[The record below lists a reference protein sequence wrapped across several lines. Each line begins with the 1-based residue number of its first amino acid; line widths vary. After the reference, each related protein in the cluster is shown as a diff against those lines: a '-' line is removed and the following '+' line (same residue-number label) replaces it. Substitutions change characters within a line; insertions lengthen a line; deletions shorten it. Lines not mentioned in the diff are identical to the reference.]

1 MRKEWSDVTAKWE
14 FVLCDALA
22 KVHPVRD
29 PRPVPAE
36 TRFQAFLGEPA
47 SFQLA
52 YRPPLD
58 PAFRDASPLQV
69 RVEGTTADLVTV
81 SSVDLVPCT
90 FVALPGH
97 DDGYEWDEPGLYPD
111 VLRPVPNGEAPV
123 RFGSWGA
130 LWFDVTTTDPARSGV
145 HDLTIVMLSPDGS
158 ELHRVP
164 VTVELT
170 GIELP
175 PLDIVSSHWMHLDAL
190 ADHYGVEVFSE
201 EHWAIVERFMASAA
215 GMGAT
220 SLLAP
225 VWTPPLDTA
234 VGTYRRVVQL
244 LEITATDEGYRFGFD
259 RLRRWLELCRRT
271 GITGVEVAH
280 LFTQW
285 GAEATP
291 GIVVGGERA
300 FGWDVPATD
309 PRYRRLVEA
318 LLPALQA
325 VLDEEWDRDH
335 VVFHISD
342 EPSGEKGLASY
353 LAAKAVV
360 ADLLE
365 GWTVVD
371 ALSEHSF
378 YTSGA
383 VPLPVV
389 ATNHVEPFLAERP
402 ERLWVYYCVSQDRDV
417 ANRFIGMPS
426 ARNRAIGHQLFAAG
440 VDGFLHWG
448 FNFWYTQ
455 YSVRRVDPFA
465 DTSAGGAFPS
475 GDPFAVYPGPDGTP
489 WPSIR
494 YRVFAQA
501 MWDHRALQAVR
512 TAYGEMAALD
522 IIDPARTLRFD
533 RPVLDPEHYYRSRQR
548 MAKALSRQSGGSTG

>member
-1 MRKEWSDVTAKWE
+1 MTAKWE
-14 FVLCDALA
+14 FVLCDALV

-29 PRPVPAE
+29 PRPVSAE

-52 YRPPLD
+52 YRPPLE
-58 PAFRDASPLQV
+58 PKFRDSRPLQV
-69 RVEGTTADLVTV
+69 RVEGAAADLVAV

-97 DDGYEWDEPGLYPD
+97 DDGYEFDEPGLYPD

-130 LWFDVTTTDPARSGV
+130 LWFDVTTTDPAHAGV
-145 HDLTIVMLSPDGS
+145 HELTIVLSAPDGS
-158 ELHRVP
+158 ELHRTP
-164 VTVELT
+164 VSVELT

-175 PLDIVSSHWMHLDAL
+175 PLDIVSSHWMHLDSL

-201 EHWAIVERFMASAA
+201 EHWTIVERFMASAA
-215 GMGAT
+215 EMGAT

-234 VGTYRRVVQL
+234 VGTYRTVVQL
-244 LEITATDEGYRFGFD
+244 IDITATEDGYAFGFD
-259 RLRRWLELCRRT
+259 RLRRWLDLCRRT
-271 GITGVEVAH
+271 GITGVEIAH

-285 GAEATP
+285 GANATP
-291 GIVVGGERA
+291 GIVVGEERV

-309 PRYRRLVEA
+309 VRYRELMEA
-318 LLPALQA
+318 LLPALQV

-342 EPSGEKGLASY
+342 EPSGEDGLASY

-360 ADLLE
+360 ADLLK

-383 VPLPVV
+383 VEVPVV
-389 ATNHVEPFLAERP
+389 ATDHVEPFLAERP
-402 ERLWVYYCVSQDRDV
+402 ERMWVYYCVSQDRDV

-455 YSVRRVDPFA
+455 YSIRRVDPFA

-489 WPSIR
+489 WPSLR
-494 YRVFAQA
+494 HRVFAQA

-512 TAYGEMAALD
+512 AAHGNAAALD
-522 IIDPARTLRFD
+522 LIDRDRTLRFN
-533 RPVLDPEHYYRSRQR
+533 RPVLDPNHYYKSRQR
-548 MAKALSRQSGGSTG
+548 IAEALTTPAG

>member
-1 MRKEWSDVTAKWE
+1 VAATWE

-29 PRPVPAE
+29 PRPAATG

-52 YRPPLD
+52 YRPPME
-58 PAFRDASPLQV
+58 PTFRSPSPLQV
-69 RVEGTTADLVTV
+69 RVEGAAADLVSV
-81 SSVDLVPCT
+81 SSVDLVPCS

-97 DDGYEWDEPGLYPD
+97 DDGYEFDEPGLYPD
-111 VLRPVPNGEAPV
+111 VLRPIPDGAVPV
-123 RFGSWGA
+123 RFGSWAA
-130 LWFDVTTTDPARSGV
+130 LWFDVRTTDPSRAGL
-145 HDLTIVMLSPDGS
+145 HELTVVVSAPDGA
-158 ELHRVP
+158 ELYRTP
-164 VTVELT
+164 VTVEIT

-190 ADHYGVEVFSE
+190 ADHYGLEVFSE
-201 EHWAIVERFMASAA
+201 EHWAVVERFMASAA
-215 GMGAT
+215 EMGAT

-234 VGTYRRVVQL
+234 VGTYRTVVQL
-244 LEITATDEGYRFGFD
+244 IDITTAEDGYRFGFD

-285 GAEATP
+285 GARATP
-291 GIVVGGERA
+291 AIVVDGKRA

-309 PRYRRLVEA
+309 PRYRSLMEA
-318 LLPALQA
+318 LLPALQS
-325 VLDEEWDRDH
+325 VLDEEWDRER

-342 EPSGEKGLASY
+342 EPSGQDGLASY

-360 ADLLE
+360 ADLLK

-383 VPLPVV
+383 VELPVV

-402 ERLWVYYCVSQDRDV
+402 DTLWVYYCVSQDRDV

-426 ARNRAIGHQLFAAG
+426 ARNRAIGHQLFAAD

-448 FNFWYTQ
+448 FNFYYTWHAL
-455 YSVRRVDPFA
+455 RRINPFE

-475 GDPFAVYPGPDGTP
+475 GDPFIVYPGPDRTP
-489 WPSIR
+489 WPSLR
-494 YRVFAQA
+494 HRVFAQA

-512 TAYGEMAALD
+512 DTHGEEAAHR
-522 IIDPARTLRFD
+522 IVDPDRTLRFSTPD
-533 RPVLDPEHYYRSRQR
+533 LDPSHYYRTRR
-548 MAKALSRQSGGSTG
+548 EMVAALTADGSA

>member
-1 MRKEWSDVTAKWE
+1 MTATWE
-14 FVLCDALA
+14 FVLCDALV

-29 PRPVPAE
+29 PRPAAE
-36 TRFQAFLGEPA
+36 AKFQAFLGEPA

-58 PAFRDASPLQV
+58 PGFRDPTPLNV
-69 RVEGTTADLVTV
+69 RVEGAAADLVAV
-81 SSVDLVPCT
+81 SAVDLVPCA

-97 DDGYEWDEPGLYPD
+97 DDGYEFDEPGLYPD
-111 VLRPVPNGEAPV
+111 VLRPVADGEAWV
-123 RFGSWGA
+123 RFGSWSA
-130 LWFDVTTTDPARSGV
+130 LWFDVTTTDPARAGV
-145 HDLTIVMLSPDGS
+145 HEVTVVIDAPDGS
-158 ELHRVP
+158 ELHRVS
-164 VTVELT
+164 VGVEIT

-190 ADHYGVEVFSE
+190 ADHYGVEVFGE
-201 EHWAIVERFMASAA
+201 EHWALVERFMASAVE
-215 GMGAT
+215 MGAT

-234 VGTYRRVVQL
+234 VGTYRTVVQL
-244 LEITATDEGYRFGFD
+244 VDITRTGGGYEFGFEK
-259 RLRRWLELCRRT
+259 LQRWLDVCRRT
-271 GITGVEVAH
+271 GIRGVEVAH

-285 GAEATP
+285 GARATP
-291 GIVVGGERA
+291 GIVVDGERA
-300 FGWDVPATD
+300 FGWDVAATD
-309 PRYRRLVEA
+309 PQYRALLEA

-325 VLDEEWDRDH
+325 VLDEEWDREY

-342 EPSGEKGLASY
+342 EPSGDEGLASY

-360 ADLLE
+360 ADLLK

-383 VPLPVV
+383 VPVPIV
-389 ATNHVEPFLAERP
+389 ATDHVEPFLAQRP
-402 ERLWVYYCVSQDRDV
+402 ERLFVYYCVSQDRDV
-417 ANRFIGMPS
+417 ANRFVGMPS
-426 ARNRAIGHQLFAAG
+426 ARNRAIGHQLFASG

-448 FNFWYTQ
+448 FNFWYTWHAL
-455 YSVRRVDPFA
+455 RRIDPFA

-475 GDPFAVYPGPDGTP
+475 GDAFAVYPGPDGTP

-494 YRVFAQA
+494 HRVFAQA

-512 TAYGEMAALD
+512 DAHGNDTALD
-522 IIDPARTLRFD
+522 LVDPDRSLRFD
-533 RPVLDPEHYYRSRQR
+533 RPVLDPAHYYATRRRMVDTLRSV
-548 MAKALSRQSGGSTG
+548 

>member
-1 MRKEWSDVTAKWE
+1 MTAKWE
-14 FVLCDALA
+14 FVLCDALV

-29 PRPVPAE
+29 PRPVSAE

-52 YRPPLD
+52 YRPPLE
-58 PAFRDASPLQV
+58 PKFRDSRPLRV
-69 RVEGTTADLVTV
+69 RVEGAAADLVAV

-97 DDGYEWDEPGLYPD
+97 DDGYEFDEPGLYPD

-123 RFGSWGA
+123 RFGSWSA
-130 LWFDVTTTDPARSGV
+130 LWFDVTTTDPARAGV
-145 HDLTIVMLSPDGS
+145 HELTIVLSAPDGS
-158 ELHRVP
+158 ELHRTAVS
-164 VTVELT
+164 VELT
-170 GIELP
+170 GVELP
-175 PLDIVSSHWMHLDAL
+175 PLDIVSSHWMHLDSL

-201 EHWAIVERFMASAA
+201 EHWTIVERFMASAA
-215 GMGAT
+215 EMGAT

-234 VGTYRRVVQL
+234 VGTYRTVVQL
-244 LEITATDEGYRFGFD
+244 IDITATEDGYAFGFD
-259 RLRRWLELCRRT
+259 RLRRWLDLCRRT

-285 GAEATP
+285 GANATP
-291 GIVVGGERA
+291 GVVVGEERV

-309 PRYRRLVEA
+309 GRYRELMEA
-318 LLPALQA
+318 LLPALQV

-342 EPSGEKGLASY
+342 EPSGEDGLASY

-360 ADLLE
+360 ADLLK

-383 VPLPVV
+383 VEVPVV
-389 ATNHVEPFLAERP
+389 ATDHVEPFLAERP
-402 ERLWVYYCVSQDRDV
+402 ERMWVYYCVSQDRDV

-455 YSVRRVDPFA
+455 YSIRRVDPFA

-475 GDPFAVYPGPDGTP
+475 GDPFAVYPGPDGRP
-489 WPSIR
+489 WPSLR
-494 YRVFAQA
+494 HRVFAQA

-512 TAYGEMAALD
+512 AAHGNAAALD
-522 IIDPARTLRFD
+522 LIDPDRTLRFN
-533 RPVLDPEHYYRSRQR
+533 RPVLDPNHYYRSRQR
-548 MAKALSRQSGGSTG
+548 IAEALTTPAG

>member
-1 MRKEWSDVTAKWE
+1 MTAKWE

-29 PRPVPAE
+29 PRPVSAE

-52 YRPPLD
+52 YRPPLE
-58 PAFRDASPLQV
+58 AKFRDARPLQV
-69 RVEGTTADLVTV
+69 RVEGPAADLVAV
-81 SSVDLVPCT
+81 ASVDLVPCT

-97 DDGYEWDEPGLYPD
+97 DDGYEFDEPGLYPD

-123 RFGSWGA
+123 RFGSWSA
-130 LWFDVTTTDPARSGV
+130 LWFDVTTADPARAGV
-145 HDLTIVMLSPDGS
+145 HELTIVVTAPDGS
-158 ELHRVP
+158 ELHRAA
-164 VTVELT
+164 VTVEIT

-175 PLDIVSSHWMHLDAL
+175 PLDIVSSHWMHLDSL

-201 EHWAIVERFMASAA
+201 EHWTIVERFMASAA
-215 GMGAT
+215 EMGAT

-234 VGTYRRVVQL
+234 VDTYRTVVQL
-244 LEITATDEGYRFGFD
+244 IDITRTDDGYAFGFD
-259 RLRRWLELCRRT
+259 RLRRWLDVCRRT

-285 GAEATP
+285 GAKATP
-291 GIVVGGERA
+291 GIVVDGERA

-309 PRYRRLVEA
+309 GRYRELLEA
-318 LLPALQA
+318 LLPSLQA

-342 EPSGEKGLASY
+342 EPSGEDGLATY

-360 ADLLE
+360 ADLLK

-383 VPLPVV
+383 VEVPVV
-389 ATNHVEPFLAERP
+389 ATDHVEPFLAERP

-455 YSVRRVDPFA
+455 YSIRWVNPFA

-475 GDPFAVYPGPDGTP
+475 GDPFIVYPGPDGTP
-489 WPSIR
+489 WPSLR
-494 YRVFAQA
+494 HRVFAQA

-512 TAYGEMAALD
+512 TTHGNTAALD
-522 IIDPARTLRFD
+522 LVDPDRTLHFN
-533 RPVLDPEHYYRSRQR
+533 RPVLDPTHYYTTRQHITT
-548 MAKALSRQSGGSTG
+548 ALTTPKQ

>member
-1 MRKEWSDVTAKWE
+1 MP
-14 FVLCDALA
+14 C
-22 KVHPVRD
+22 
-29 PRPVPAE
+29 
-36 TRFQAFLGEPA
+36 AFL
-47 SFQLA
+47 
-52 YRPPLD
+52 
-58 PAFRDASPLQV
+58 
-69 RVEGTTADLVTV
+69 
-81 SSVDLVPCT
+81 
-90 FVALPGH
+90 ALPGH

-130 LWFDVTTTDPARSGV
+130 VWFDLTTTDPVRAGV
-145 HDLTIVMLSPDGS
+145 HELAIVMVSPDGS
-158 ELHRVP
+158 ELHREP
-164 VTVELT
+164 VTVEIT

-201 EHWAIVERFMASAA
+201 EHWTLVERFIAA
-215 GMGAT
+215 AAEMGVT

-234 VGTYRRVVQL
+234 VGSYRTVVQL
-244 LEITATDEGYRFGFD
+244 IDITATTDGYRFGFD
-259 RLRRWLELCRRT
+259 RLRRWLDLCRRN

-291 GIVVGGERA
+291 GIVVNQERA

-309 PRYRRLVEA
+309 ARYRTLMEA

-325 VLDEEWDRDH
+325 VLDEEWDREH

-342 EPSGEKGLASY
+342 EPSGEGGLASY

-360 ADLLE
+360 ADLLK

-383 VPLPVV
+383 VPVPVV
-389 ATNHVEPFLAERP
+389 ATDHVEPFLAERP

-426 ARNRAIGHQLFAAG
+426 SRNRAIGHQLFSSG

-448 FNFWYTQ
+448 FNFWY
-455 YSVRRVDPFA
+455 SWHSIRRVDPFT

-475 GDPFAVYPGPDGTP
+475 GDPFAVYPGPGQNTLAVDPLPRLRAGNVGPPRTTSRTRGP
-489 WPSIR
+489 RNHRGPGPHRPRPHPPLQPPRPRPKPLLPSPPTHNRSTDQHGALATAGGRSDEAGIR
-494 YRVFAQA
+494 WSRGAA
-501 MWDHRALQAVR
+501 SSGHPRALLVR
-512 TAYGEMAALD
+512 KG
-522 IIDPARTLRFD
+522 ARLMGSPLRG
-533 RPVLDPEHYYRSRQR
+533 L
-548 MAKALSRQSGGSTG
+548 G

>member
-1 MRKEWSDVTAKWE
+1 MTANWE

-29 PRPVPAE
+29 PRPVSAE

-52 YRPPLD
+52 YRPPLE
-58 PAFRDASPLQV
+58 PKFRDPRPLQV
-69 RVEGTTADLVTV
+69 RVEGTAADLVAI

-97 DDGYEWDEPGLYPD
+97 DDGYEFDEPGLYPD

-123 RFGSWGA
+123 RFGSWSA
-130 LWFDVTTTDPARSGV
+130 LWFDVTTTDPARAGV
-145 HDLTIVMLSPDGS
+145 LDLTIVVSAPDGS
-158 ELHRVP
+158 ELHRTP
-164 VTVELT
+164 VSVELT

-175 PLDIVSSHWMHLDAL
+175 PLDIVSGHWMHLDSL
-190 ADHYGVEVFSE
+190 ADHYGIEVFSE
-201 EHWAIVERFMASAA
+201 EHWTIVERFMASAA
-215 GMGAT
+215 EMGAT

-234 VGTYRRVVQL
+234 VGTYRTVVQL
-244 LEITATDEGYRFGFD
+244 IDITSTADGYEFGFD
-259 RLRRWLELCRRT
+259 RLRRWLDLCRRT
-271 GITGVEVAH
+271 GITGIEVAH

-285 GAEATP
+285 GAKATP
-291 GIVVGGERA
+291 GIVVGEERV

-309 PRYRRLVEA
+309 VRYRELMEA
-318 LLPALQA
+318 LLPSLQA
-325 VLDEEWDRDH
+325 VLDEEWDREH

-342 EPSGEKGLASY
+342 EPSGEDGLASY

-360 ADLLE
+360 ADLLK

-383 VPLPVV
+383 VEVPVV
-389 ATNHVEPFLAERP
+389 ATDHVEPFLAERP
-402 ERLWVYYCVSQDRDV
+402 ERMWVYYCVSQDREV

-426 ARNRAIGHQLFAAG
+426 ARNRAIGHQLFASG

-448 FNFWYTQ
+448 FNFWYTWH
-455 YSVRRVDPFA
+455 STRRVDPFA

-475 GDPFAVYPGPDGTP
+475 GDPFVVYPGPDGTP
-489 WPSIR
+489 WPSLR
-494 YRVFAQA
+494 HRVFAQA

-512 TAYGEMAALD
+512 AAHGNAAALD
-522 IIDPARTLRFD
+522 LIDPDRTLRFN
-533 RPVLDPEHYYRSRQR
+533 RPVLDPNHYYESRR
-548 MAKALSRQSGGSTG
+548 RITAALS

>member
-1 MRKEWSDVTAKWE
+1 MTAKWT

-29 PRPVPAE
+29 PRPSAV

-58 PAFRDASPLQV
+58 PTFRNPSPLQV
-69 RVEGTTADLVTV
+69 RVEGAAADLVTV

-97 DDGYEWDEPGLYPD
+97 DDGYEYDEPGLYPD
-111 VLRPVPNGEAPV
+111 LLRPIPNGEVPV

-130 LWFDVTTTDPARSGV
+130 LWFDVTTSDPKQAGV
-145 HDLTIVMLSPDGS
+145 HELTIVITAPDGS
-158 ELHRVP
+158 ELHREP
-164 VTVELT
+164 VSVELT

-175 PLDIVSSHWMHLDAL
+175 PLDIVSGHWMHLDSL
-190 ADHYGVEVFSE
+190 ADHYRVEVFSE
-201 EHWAIVERFMASAA
+201 EHWALVDRFIAA
-215 GMGAT
+215 AAEMGAT

-234 VGTYRRVVQL
+234 VGSYRTVVQL
-244 LEITATDEGYRFGFD
+244 IEITATGDGYRFGFD
-259 RLRRWLELCRRT
+259 RLRRWLDLCRRN
-271 GITGVEVAH
+271 GITGIEVAH

-291 GIVVGGERA
+291 GIVVSEERA

-309 PRYRRLVEA
+309 ARYRTLMEA

-360 ADLLE
+360 ADLLK

-383 VPLPVV
+383 VAVPVV
-389 ATNHVEPFLAERP
+389 ATDHVEPFLAERP
-402 ERLWVYYCVSQDRDV
+402 ERMWVYYCVSQDRDV

-426 ARNRAIGHQLFAAG
+426 SRNRAIGHQLFASR

-448 FNFWYTQ
+448 FNFWYTWHSIRQ
-455 YSVRRVDPFA
+455 IDPFA

-475 GDPFAVYPGPDGTP
+475 GDPFIVYPGPDGTP
-489 WPSIR
+489 WLSIR

-501 MWDHRALQAVR
+501 MWDYRALQAVR
-512 TAYGEMAALD
+512 TAHGEAAALD
-522 IIDPARTLRFD
+522 IIDPDRTLRFN
-533 RPVLDPEHYYRSRQR
+533 RPVLEPEHYYQARRR
-548 MAKALSRQSGGSTG
+548 MTAALTTV

>member
-1 MRKEWSDVTAKWE
+1 MTAKWE

-29 PRPVPAE
+29 PRPVSTE

-52 YRPPLD
+52 YRPPLE
-58 PAFRDASPLQV
+58 PKFRDPRPLQV
-69 RVEGTTADLVTV
+69 RVEGTAADLVAV

-97 DDGYEWDEPGLYPD
+97 DDGYEFEEPGLYPD

-123 RFGSWGA
+123 RFGSWSA
-130 LWFDVTTTDPARSGV
+130 LWFDVTTTDPACAGV
-145 HDLTIVMLSPDGS
+145 HDLTIVMSAPDGS
-158 ELHRVP
+158 ELHRTSVS
-164 VTVELT
+164 VEIT

-175 PLDIVSSHWMHLDAL
+175 PLDIVSGHWMHLDSL
-190 ADHYGVEVFSE
+190 ADYYGVEVFSE
-201 EHWAIVERFMASAA
+201 EHWTIVERFMASAA
-215 GMGAT
+215 EMGAT

-234 VGTYRRVVQL
+234 VGTYRTVVQL
-244 LEITATDEGYRFGFD
+244 IDITATDDGYEFGFD
-259 RLRRWLELCRRT
+259 RLRRWLDLCRRT
-271 GITGVEVAH
+271 GITGIEVAH

-285 GAEATP
+285 GAKATP
-291 GIVVGGERA
+291 GIVVGEERV

-309 PRYRRLVEA
+309 VRYRGLMEA
-318 LLPALQA
+318 LLPSLQA

-342 EPSGEKGLASY
+342 EPSGEDGLASY

-360 ADLLE
+360 ADLLK

-383 VPLPVV
+383 VEVPVV
-389 ATNHVEPFLAERP
+389 ATDHVEPFLAERP
-402 ERLWVYYCVSQDRDV
+402 ERMWVYYCVSQDRDV

-426 ARNRAIGHQLFAAG
+426 ARNRAIGHQLFASG

-448 FNFWYTQ
+448 FNFWYTWH
-455 YSVRRVDPFA
+455 STRRVDPFA

-475 GDPFAVYPGPDGTP
+475 GDPFVVYPGPDGTP
-489 WPSIR
+489 WPSLR
-494 YRVFAQA
+494 HRVFAQA

-512 TAYGEMAALD
+512 AAHGNAAALD
-522 IIDPARTLRFD
+522 LIDPDRTLRFN
-533 RPVLDPEHYYRSRQR
+533 RPVLDPNHYYKARQR
-548 MAKALSRQSGGSTG
+548 ITEALS

>member
-1 MRKEWSDVTAKWE
+1 MTAKWE
-14 FVLCDALA
+14 FVLCDALV

-29 PRPVPAE
+29 PRPVSAE

-52 YRPPLD
+52 YRPPLE
-58 PAFRDASPLQV
+58 PKFRDSRPLQV
-69 RVEGTTADLVTV
+69 RVEGAAADLVAV

-97 DDGYEWDEPGLYPD
+97 DDGYEFDEPGLYPD

-130 LWFDVTTTDPARSGV
+130 LWFDVTTTDPAHAGV
-145 HDLTIVMLSPDGS
+145 HELTIVLSAPDGS
-158 ELHRVP
+158 ELHRTP
-164 VTVELT
+164 VSVELT

-175 PLDIVSSHWMHLDAL
+175 PLDIVSSHWMHLDSL

-201 EHWAIVERFMASAA
+201 EHWTIVERFMASAA
-215 GMGAT
+215 EMGAT

-234 VGTYRRVVQL
+234 VGTYRTVVQL
-244 LEITATDEGYRFGFD
+244 IDITATEDGYAFGFD
-259 RLRRWLELCRRT
+259 RLRRWLDLCRRT
-271 GITGVEVAH
+271 GITGVEIAH

-285 GAEATP
+285 GANATP
-291 GIVVGGERA
+291 GIVVGEERV

-309 PRYRRLVEA
+309 VRYRELMEA
-318 LLPALQA
+318 LLPALQV

-342 EPSGEKGLASY
+342 EPSGEDGLASY

-360 ADLLE
+360 ADLLK

-378 YTSGA
+378 YASGA
-383 VPLPVV
+383 VEVPVV
-389 ATNHVEPFLAERP
+389 ATDHVEPFLAERP
-402 ERLWVYYCVSQDRDV
+402 ERMWVYYCVSQDRDV

-455 YSVRRVDPFA
+455 YSIRRVDPFA

-489 WPSIR
+489 WPSLR
-494 YRVFAQA
+494 HRVFAQA

-512 TAYGEMAALD
+512 AAHGNAAALD
-522 IIDPARTLRFD
+522 LIDRDRTLRFN
-533 RPVLDPEHYYRSRQR
+533 RPVLDPNHYYKSRQR
-548 MAKALSRQSGGSTG
+548 IAEALTTPAG

>member
-1 MRKEWSDVTAKWE
+1 MTAKWE

-29 PRPVPAE
+29 PRPVSAE

-58 PAFRDASPLQV
+58 PKFRDPRPLQV
-69 RVEGTTADLVTV
+69 RVEGTAADLVAI

-97 DDGYEWDEPGLYPD
+97 DDGYEFDEPGLYPD

-123 RFGSWGA
+123 RFGSWSA
-130 LWFDVTTTDPARSGV
+130 LWFDITTTDPARAGV
-145 HDLTIVMLSPDGS
+145 HELTIVVSAPDGS
-158 ELHRVP
+158 EQHRTSVS
-164 VTVELT
+164 VEIT

-175 PLDIVSSHWMHLDAL
+175 PLDIVSGHWMHLDSL
-190 ADHYGVEVFSE
+190 ADYYGVEVFSE
-201 EHWAIVERFMASAA
+201 EHWTIVERFMASAA
-215 GMGAT
+215 EMGAT

-234 VGTYRRVVQL
+234 IGTYRTVVQL
-244 LEITATDEGYRFGFD
+244 IDIAATDDGYEFGFD
-259 RLRRWLELCRRT
+259 RLRRWLDLCRRT

-285 GAEATP
+285 GAKATP
-291 GIVVGGERA
+291 GIVVGEERV

-309 PRYRRLVEA
+309 VRYRELMEA
-318 LLPALQA
+318 LLPSLQA

-342 EPSGEKGLASY
+342 EPSGEDGLASY
-353 LAAKAVV
+353 LDAKAVV
-360 ADLLE
+360 ADLLK

-383 VPLPVV
+383 VEVPVV
-389 ATNHVEPFLAERP
+389 ATDHVEPFLAERP

-426 ARNRAIGHQLFAAG
+426 ARNRAIGHQLFASG

-448 FNFWYTQ
+448 FNFWYTWH
-455 YSVRRVDPFA
+455 STRRVDPFA

-489 WPSIR
+489 WPSLR
-494 YRVFAQA
+494 HRVFAQA

-512 TAYGEMAALD
+512 AVHGNAAALD
-522 IIDPARTLRFD
+522 LIDPDRTLRFN
-533 RPVLDPEHYYRSRQR
+533 RPVLDPNHYYKARQR
-548 MAKALSRQSGGSTG
+548 ITEALTTPAG

>member
-1 MRKEWSDVTAKWE
+1 MPFCRKEWSGVTAQWE

-29 PRPVPAE
+29 PRPVSAE
-36 TRFQAFLGEPA
+36 TRFQAFLGERA

-52 YRPPLD
+52 YRPPLE
-58 PAFRDASPLQV
+58 PTFRDPRPLQV
-69 RVEGTTADLVTV
+69 RVEGTAADLVAM
-81 SSVDLVPCT
+81 SSVDLVPCA

-97 DDGYEWDEPGLYPD
+97 DDGYEFDEPGLYPD

-123 RFGSWGA
+123 RFGSWSA
-130 LWFDVTTTDPARSGV
+130 VWFDVVTTDPARAGV
-145 HDLTIVMLSPDGS
+145 HQLTVVVSAPDGS
-158 ELHRVP
+158 ELHRAP
-164 VTVELT
+164 VAVEIT

-175 PLDIVSSHWMHLDAL
+175 PLDIVSGHWMHLDSL

-201 EHWAIVERFMASAA
+201 EHWAIVERFMASAVE
-215 GMGAT
+215 MGAT

-234 VGTYRRVVQL
+234 VGTYRTVVQL
-244 LEITATDEGYRFGFD
+244 IDITATSDGYEFGFD
-259 RLRRWLELCRRT
+259 RLRRWLDVCRRT

-285 GAEATP
+285 GAKTTP
-291 GIVVGGERA
+291 GIVVGEERV

-309 PRYRRLVEA
+309 VRYRELMEA

-325 VLDEEWDRDH
+325 VLDDEWDREY

-342 EPSGEKGLASY
+342 EPSGEDGLASY

-360 ADLLE
+360 ADLLK

-383 VPLPVV
+383 VEVPVV
-389 ATNHVEPFLAERP
+389 ATDHVEPFLAERP
-402 ERLWVYYCVSQDRDV
+402 ERMWVYYCVSQDRDV

-426 ARNRAIGHQLFAAG
+426 ARNRAIGHQLFASG

-448 FNFWYTQ
+448 FNFWYTWH
-455 YSVRRVDPFA
+455 SIRRVDPFA

-489 WPSIR
+489 WPSLR
-494 YRVFAQA
+494 HRVFAQA

-512 TAYGEMAALD
+512 AAHGNAAALD
-522 IIDPARTLRFD
+522 LIDPDRTLRFD
-533 RPVLDPEHYYRSRQR
+533 RPVLDPDHYYAARRRITDALTTGSRV
-548 MAKALSRQSGGSTG
+548 

>member
-1 MRKEWSDVTAKWE
+1 MTATWE
-14 FVLCDALA
+14 FVLCDALV

-29 PRPVPAE
+29 PRPVSAE

-58 PAFRDASPLQV
+58 PKFRDPSPLRV
-69 RVEGTTADLVTV
+69 RVEGDAADLVSV
-81 SSVDLVPCT
+81 SAVDLVPCT

-97 DDGYEWDEPGLYPD
+97 DDGYEFDEPGLYPD
-111 VLRPVPNGEAPV
+111 VLRPVPDGEARV
-123 RFGSWGA
+123 RFGSWSA
-130 LWFDVTTTDPARSGV
+130 LWFDVRTNDPARAGDHEVTVVVSA
-145 HDLTIVMLSPDGS
+145 PDGS
-158 ELHRVP
+158 ELHRVS
-164 VTVELT
+164 VGVEIT

-201 EHWAIVERFMASAA
+201 EHWTLIERFMESAVE
-215 GMGAT
+215 MGAT

-234 VGTYRRVVQL
+234 VGTYRTVVQL
-244 LEITATDEGYRFGFD
+244 VDVTTTHDGYEFGFD
-259 RLRRWLELCRRT
+259 RLRRWLDVCRRT
-271 GITGVEVAH
+271 GIRGVEVAH

-285 GAEATP
+285 GARATP
-291 GIVVGGERA
+291 GVIVDGERA
-300 FGWDVPATD
+300 FGWDVGATD
-309 PRYRRLVEA
+309 PRYRTLMEA

-325 VLDEEWDRDH
+325 VLDEEWDREY

-342 EPSGEKGLASY
+342 EPSGEDGLASY

-360 ADLLE
+360 ADLLK

-383 VPLPVV
+383 VPVPIV
-389 ATNHVEPFLAERP
+389 ATDHVEPFLAQRP
-402 ERLWVYYCVSQDRDV
+402 ERLFVYYCVSQDRDV
-417 ANRFIGMPS
+417 ANRFVGMPS
-426 ARNRAIGHQLFAAG
+426 ARNRAIGHQLFASG

-448 FNFWYTQ
+448 FNFWYTWHAL
-455 YSVRRVDPFA
+455 RRIDPFA

-475 GDPFAVYPGPDGTP
+475 GDAFAVYPGPDGTP

-494 YRVFAQA
+494 HRVFAQA
-501 MWDHRALQAVR
+501 MWDHRALQAIRV
-512 TAYGEMAALD
+512 ALGNAAAVD
-522 IIDPARTLRFD
+522 IVDPDRTLRFD
-533 RPVLDPEHYYRSRQR
+533 RPVLDPAHYYRARAR
-548 MAKALSRQSGGSTG
+548 MVAALTSA

>member
-1 MRKEWSDVTAKWE
+1 MAAKWE
-14 FVLCDALA
+14 FVLCDALV
-22 KVHPVRD
+22 KVHPVRE
-29 PRPVPAE
+29 PRAVATG
-36 TRFQAFLGEPA
+36 TRFQAFLGEAA

-52 YRPPLD
+52 YRPPMV
-58 PAFRDASPLQV
+58 PEFRDPSPLQV
-69 RVEGTTADLVTV
+69 RVEGPAADLVTV
-81 SSVDLVPCT
+81 SSVDLVPCS
-90 FVALPGH
+90 FLALPGH
-97 DDGYEWDEPGLYPD
+97 DDGYEFDEPGLYPD
-111 VLRPVPNGEAPV
+111 LLRPVPNGEAPT
-123 RFGSWGA
+123 RFGSWAA
-130 LWFDVTTTDPARSGV
+130 LWFDVRTTDPARAGV
-145 HDLTIVMLSPDGS
+145 HEFEIVMLAPDGA

-164 VTVELT
+164 VSVELT

-190 ADHYGVEVFSE
+190 ADHYGVEVFGE
-201 EHWAIVERFMASAA
+201 EHWAIVERFMASAVE
-215 GMGAT
+215 MGAT

-234 VGTYRRVVQL
+234 VGSYRTVVQL
-244 LEITATDEGYRFGFD
+244 IDITTAADGYVFGFD
-259 RLRRWLELCRRT
+259 RLRRWLDVCRRT

-285 GAEATP
+285 GARATP
-291 GIVVGGERA
+291 GIVVNEKRA

-309 PRYRRLVEA
+309 ARYRDLMQA

-325 VLDEEWDRDH
+325 VLDEEWDREY

-342 EPSGEKGLASY
+342 EPSGEDGLASY
-353 LAAKAVV
+353 LDAKAVV
-360 ADLLE
+360 ADLLK

-383 VPLPVV
+383 VALPVV
-389 ATNHVEPFLAERP
+389 ATDHVEPFLAERP
-402 ERLWVYYCVSQDRDV
+402 EQLWVYYCVSQDRDV

-426 ARNRAIGHQLFAAG
+426 ARNRAIGHQLFASG

-448 FNFWYTQ
+448 FNFWYTWH
-455 YSVRRVDPFA
+455 SIRRIDPFA

-494 YRVFAQA
+494 HRVFAQA
-501 MWDHRALQAVR
+501 MWDHRALQAIR
-512 TAYGEMAALD
+512 TTHGNAAAVE
-522 IIDPARTLRFD
+522 IVDPDHTLRFD
-533 RPVLDPEHYYRSRQR
+533 RPVLDPLHYYEARRR
-548 MAKALSRQSGGSTG
+548 MVEALTAGR

>member
-1 MRKEWSDVTAKWE
+1 MTTQWE
-14 FVLCDALA
+14 FVLCDALV
-22 KVHPVRD
+22 KMHPTRE
-29 PRPVPAE
+29 PRPVAAA

-58 PAFRDASPLQV
+58 SKFRDPSPLRV
-69 RVEGTTADLVTV
+69 RVEGAAADLVAV
-81 SSVDLVPCT
+81 SAVELVPCSLLA
-90 FVALPGH
+90 FPGH
-97 DDGYEWDEPGLYPD
+97 DDGYEFDEPGLYPD
-111 VLRPVPNGEAPV
+111 LLRPVPTGEVPV
-123 RFGSWGA
+123 RFGSWA
-130 LWFDVTTTDPARSGV
+130 AVWFDVTTTDPARAGV
-145 HDLTIVMLSPDGS
+145 HELTVVLSKADGT
-158 ELHRVP
+158 ELHRAP

-175 PLDIVSSHWMHLDAL
+175 PLDIVSSHWMHGDAL

-201 EHWAIVERFMASAA
+201 EHWALLERFMASAA
-215 GMGAT
+215 EMGAT
-220 SLLAP
+220 SLLTP

-234 VGTYRRVVQL
+234 VGSYRTVVQL
-244 LEITATDEGYRFGFD
+244 IDITATGDGYEFGFD

-285 GAEATP
+285 GAKATP
-291 GIVVGGERA
+291 GIVVNEERA
-300 FGWDVPATD
+300 FGWDVAATD
-309 PRYRRLVEA
+309 PRYRSLMEA

-325 VLDEEWDRDH
+325 VLDEEWDREH

-342 EPSGEKGLASY
+342 EPSGADGLASY

-360 ADLLE
+360 ADLLK

-378 YTSGA
+378 WTSGA
-383 VPLPVV
+383 VEVPVV
-389 ATNHVEPFLAERP
+389 ATDHVEPFLAERP
-402 ERLWVYYCVSQDRDV
+402 ERLWVYYCVSQGHEV
-417 ANRFIGMPS
+417 ANRFVGMPS

-448 FNFWYTQ
+448 FNFWYTWH
-455 YSVRRVDPFA
+455 SIRRVDPFA

-494 YRVFAQA
+494 HRVFAQA

-512 TAYGEMAALD
+512 ATHGNAAALD
-522 IIDPARTLRFD
+522 LIDPDRTLRFN
-533 RPVLDPEHYYRSRQR
+533 RPVLDPDHYYQARRRLVAQLTLKS
-548 MAKALSRQSGGSTG
+548 ST

>member
-1 MRKEWSDVTAKWE
+1 MTAQWT

-22 KVHPVRD
+22 KVHPTRD
-29 PRPVPAE
+29 PRPA
-36 TRFQAFLGEPA
+36 TTQFQAFLGEPA

-52 YRPPLD
+52 YRPPLESE
-58 PAFRDASPLQV
+58 FRDLSPLRVQ
-69 RVEGTTADLVTV
+69 VEGAAAGLVSV
-81 SSVDLVPCT
+81 SAVDLVPCSLLA
-90 FVALPGH
+90 FPGH
-97 DDGYEWDEPGLYPD
+97 DDGYEFDEPGLYPD
-111 VLRPVPNGEAPV
+111 VLRPIPSGEAPV
-123 RFGSWGA
+123 RLGSWAA
-130 LWFDVTTTDPARSGV
+130 LWFDVTTSDPEQAGV
-145 HDLTIVMLSPDGS
+145 HELTVVLSAADGT
-158 ELHRVP
+158 ELHREQI
-164 VTVELT
+164 TVELT

-175 PLDIVSSHWMHLDAL
+175 PLDIVSSHWMHADAL

-201 EHWAIVERFMASAA
+201 EHWGLIERFMASAA

-234 VGTYRRVVQL
+234 VGSYRTVVQL
-244 LEITATDEGYRFGFD
+244 IEITATGDGYQFGFD

-285 GAEATP
+285 GAKATP
-291 GIVVGGERA
+291 GIVVSQERA
-300 FGWDVPATD
+300 FGWDVTATA
-309 PRYRRLVEA
+309 PRYRGLMEA

-325 VLDEEWDRDH
+325 VLDEEWDREH

-342 EPSGEKGLASY
+342 EPSGEDGLASY

-360 ADLLE
+360 ADLLK

-378 YTSGA
+378 WTSGA
-383 VPLPVV
+383 VEVPVV
-389 ATNHVEPFLAERP
+389 ATDHVEPFLKERP
-402 ERLWVYYCVSQDRDV
+402 DRLWVYYCVSQGHEV

-455 YSVRRVDPFA
+455 YSVRRVDPFTETA
-465 DTSAGGAFPS
+465 AGGAFPS
-475 GDPFAVYPGPDGTP
+475 GDPFIVYPGTDGTP
-489 WPSIR
+489 WPSLR
-494 YRVFAQA
+494 HRVFAQA

-512 TAYGEMAALD
+512 TAHGNDAALD
-522 IIDPARTLRFD
+522 LIDPDRTLRFN
-533 RPVLDPEHYYRSRQR
+533 RPVLDPEHYYQARQR
-548 MAKALSRQSGGSTG
+548 LVAALT

>member
-1 MRKEWSDVTAKWE
+1 MTAKWE

-29 PRPVPAE
+29 PRPVSAE

-52 YRPPLD
+52 YRPPLE
-58 PAFRDASPLQV
+58 PKFRDPRPLQV
-69 RVEGTTADLVTV
+69 RVEGAAADLVAV
-81 SSVDLVPCT
+81 SSVDLVPCA

-97 DDGYEWDEPGLYPD
+97 DDGYEFDEPGLYPD

-123 RFGSWGA
+123 RFGSWAA
-130 LWFDVTTTDPARSGV
+130 LWFDVTTTDPARAGV
-145 HDLTIVMLSPDGS
+145 HELTIVVTARDGS
-158 ELHRVP
+158 ELHRTP
-164 VTVELT
+164 VSVEIT
-170 GIELP
+170 GIDLP
-175 PLDIVSSHWMHLDAL
+175 PLDIVSGHWMHLDSL

-201 EHWAIVERFMASAA
+201 EHWTIVERFMASAA
-215 GMGAT
+215 EMGAT

-234 VGTYRRVVQL
+234 IGTYRTVVQL
-244 LEITATDEGYRFGFD
+244 IDIMATGDGYEFGFD

-285 GAEATP
+285 GAKATP
-291 GIVVGGERA
+291 GIVVGEERV

-309 PRYRRLVEA
+309 VRYRDLMEA

-342 EPSGEKGLASY
+342 EPSGEDGLASY

-360 ADLLE
+360 ADLLKS
-365 GWTVVD
+365 WTVVD
-371 ALSEHSF
+371 ALSEYSF

-383 VPLPVV
+383 VKVPVV
-389 ATNHVEPFLAERP
+389 ATDHVEPFLAERP
-402 ERLWVYYCVSQDRDV
+402 ERMWVYYCVSQDRDV

-426 ARNRAIGHQLFAAG
+426 ARNRAIGHQLFASG

-448 FNFWYTQ
+448 FNFWYTWH
-455 YSVRRVDPFA
+455 STRRVDPFA

-475 GDPFAVYPGPDGTP
+475 GDPFVVYPGPDGTP
-489 WPSIR
+489 WPSLR
-494 YRVFAQA
+494 HRVFAQA

-512 TAYGEMAALD
+512 AAHGNAAALD
-522 IIDPARTLRFD
+522 LIDPDRTLRFN
-533 RPVLDPEHYYRSRQR
+533 RPVLDPDHYYKARQR
-548 MAKALSRQSGGSTG
+548 ITNALTTQGD

>member
-1 MRKEWSDVTAKWE
+1 MTAKWE

-22 KVHPVRD
+22 KVHPVRE
-29 PRPVPAE
+29 PRPVSAQ

-47 SFQLA
+47 SFQVA

-58 PAFRDASPLQV
+58 PAFRNPSPLRV
-69 RVEGTTADLVTV
+69 RVEGAAADLVAV
-81 SSVDLVPCT
+81 SCVELVPCS

-97 DDGYEWDEPGLYPD
+97 DDGYEYDEPGLYPD
-111 VLRPVPNGEAPV
+111 VLRPLPNGEVPV

-130 LWFDVTTTDPARSGV
+130 LWFDVTATDPARAGV
-145 HDLTIVMLSPDGS
+145 HELTIVVDAPDGS
-158 ELHRVP
+158 ELHRAP

-170 GIELP
+170 GIRLP
-175 PLDIVSSHWMHLDAL
+175 PLDIVSSHWMHVDAL
-190 ADHYGVEVFSE
+190 ADHYGLEVFGE
-201 EHWAIVERFMASAA
+201 EHWAVVERFMASAA
-215 GMGAT
+215 EMGAT

-234 VGTYRRVVQL
+234 IGTYRTVVQL
-244 LEITATDEGYRFGFD
+244 IEITTTDDGYRFGFE
-259 RLRRWLELCRRT
+259 RLRRWLDLCRRT

-285 GAEATP
+285 GAKATP
-291 GIVVGGERA
+291 AIVVNEERA

-309 PRYRRLVEA
+309 ARYRELMEA

-325 VLDEEWDRDH
+325 VLDEEWDREH
-335 VVFHISD
+335 VVFHVSD
-342 EPSGEKGLASY
+342 EPSGEEGLASY

-360 ADLLE
+360 SDLLK

-383 VPLPVV
+383 VALPVV
-389 ATNHVEPFLAERP
+389 ATDHVEPFLAERP

-417 ANRFIGMPS
+417 ANRFVGMPS
-426 ARNRAIGHQLFAAG
+426 ARNRAIGHQLFASG

-448 FNFWYTQ
+448 FNFWYTWHAL
-455 YSVRRVDPFA
+455 RRIDPFA

-489 WPSIR
+489 WPSLR
-494 YRVFAQA
+494 HRVFAQA

-512 TAYGEMAALD
+512 ASQGSAAAQD
-522 IIDPARTLRFD
+522 IVDPDRTLRFD
-533 RPVLDPEHYYRSRQR
+533 RPVLDPNHYYEARRR
-548 MAKALSRQSGGSTG
+548 MTAALTTP

>member
-1 MRKEWSDVTAKWE
+1 MDWE
-14 FVLCDALA
+14 FVLCDALV
-22 KVHPVRD
+22 KVDPVRE
-29 PRPVPAE
+29 PRAVSAQ

-58 PAFRDASPLQV
+58 PGFRNPSPLRVQ
-69 RVEGTTADLVTV
+69 VEGDAADLVSV
-81 SSVDLVPCT
+81 SVVELVPCS

-97 DDGYEWDEPGLYPD
+97 DDGYEFDSPGLYPD
-111 VLRPVPNGEAPV
+111 LLRPAADGEVPV

-130 LWFDVTTTDPARSGV
+130 LWFDVVAADPARAGV
-145 HDLTIVMLSPDGS
+145 HELTVVVTAPDGA
-158 ELHRVP
+158 ELCRLP

-175 PLDIVSSHWMHLDAL
+175 PLDIVSSHWMHLDSL
-190 ADHYGVEVFSE
+190 ADHYGVQVFSE

-215 GMGAT
+215 EMGAT
-220 SLLAP
+220 SLLMP

-234 VGTYRRVVQL
+234 IGTYRTVVQL
-244 LEITATDEGYRFGFD
+244 VEITVTEAGYEFGFD
-259 RLRRWLELCRRT
+259 RVRRWLELCRRT

-285 GAEATP
+285 GAKATP
-291 GIVVGGERA
+291 GIVVDGQRA
-300 FGWDVPATD
+300 FGWDVPSTD
-309 PRYRRLVEA
+309 PRYRALVEA

-325 VLDEEWDRDH
+325 VLDDEWDREH
-335 VVFHISD
+335 VVFHVSD
-342 EPSGEKGLASY
+342 EPSGADGLASY

-383 VPLPVV
+383 VPVPVV

-402 ERLWVYYCVSQDRDV
+402 ERPERMWVYYCVSQDRDV
-417 ANRFIGMPS
+417 ANRFVGMPS
-426 ARNRAIGHQLFAAG
+426 ARNRAIGQQLFAAG

-448 FNFWYTQ
+448 FNFYYTWHA
-455 YSVRRVDPFA
+455 RRRIDPFA

-475 GDPFAVYPGPDGTP
+475 GDPFIVYPGPGGIP
-489 WPSIR
+489 WPSLR
-494 YRVFAQA
+494 HRVFAQA

-512 TAYGEMAALD
+512 AVHGNAAALD
-522 IIDPARTLRFD
+522 LIDPDRTLRFD
-533 RPVLDPEHYYRSRQR
+533 RPVLDPDHYYQSRQR
-548 MAKALSRQSGGSTG
+548 MVAALS

>member
-1 MRKEWSDVTAKWE
+1 MTAQWE

-29 PRPVPAE
+29 PRPVAAE

-52 YRPPLD
+52 YRPPME
-58 PAFRDASPLQV
+58 PTFRNPSPLHV
-69 RVEGTTADLVTV
+69 RVEGDAADLVTV
-81 SSVDLVPCT
+81 ASVDLVPCS

-97 DDGYEWDEPGLYPD
+97 DDGYEFDEPGLYPD
-111 VLRPVPNGEAPV
+111 VLRPIPDGGVPV
-123 RFGSWGA
+123 RFGSWAA
-130 LWFDVTTTDPARSGV
+130 LWFDVKTADLARAGV
-145 HDLTIVMLSPDGS
+145 HELTIVVTAPDGS
-158 ELHRVP
+158 DLYRAP
-164 VTVELT
+164 VTVEIT

-190 ADHYGVEVFSE
+190 ADHYGLEVFSE
-201 EHWAIVERFMASAA
+201 EHWAVVERFMASAA

-234 VGTYRRVVQL
+234 VGTYRTVVQL
-244 LEITATDEGYRFGFD
+244 IDITTTEDGYRFGFD
-259 RLRRWLELCRRT
+259 RLRRWLDVCRRT

-285 GAEATP
+285 GARATP
-291 GIVVGGERA
+291 AIVVDGKRV
-300 FGWDVPATD
+300 FGWDVAATD
-309 PRYRRLVEA
+309 PRYRELMEA

-325 VLDEEWDRDH
+325 VLDEEWDREH

-342 EPSGEKGLASY
+342 EPSGEEGLASY

-360 ADLLE
+360 ADLLK

-378 YTSGA
+378 YSSGA
-383 VPLPVV
+383 VEVPVV

-426 ARNRAIGHQLFAAG
+426 ARNRAIGHQLFASG

-448 FNFWYTQ
+448 FNFYYTWHAL
-455 YSVRRVDPFA
+455 RRVNPFE
-465 DTSAGGAFPS
+465 DTSAGGAFPA
-475 GDPFAVYPGPDGTP
+475 GDPFIVYPGPDGTP

-494 YRVFAQA
+494 HRVFAQA

-512 TAYGEMAALD
+512 ERYGTAAAHE
-522 IIDPARTLRFD
+522 IVDPDRTLAFN
-533 RPVLDPEHYYRSRQR
+533 RPVLDPDHYYRTRQR
-548 MAKALSRQSGGSTG
+548 LTAALTD

>member
-1 MRKEWSDVTAKWE
+1 MAGTWE
-14 FVLCDALA
+14 FVVCDALA
-22 KVHPVRD
+22 KVHPIRD
-29 PRPVPAE
+29 PRPVRAE

-52 YRPPLD
+52 YRPPLE
-58 PAFRDASPLQV
+58 PTFRDPSPLQV
-69 RVEGTTADLVTV
+69 RVEGAAADLVAV
-81 SSVDLVPCT
+81 SSVELVPCS
-90 FVALPGH
+90 FVALPEH
-97 DDGYEWDEPGLYPD
+97 DDGYEFDEPGLYPD
-111 VLRPVPNGEAPV
+111 LLRPVSNGEAPV
-123 RFGSWGA
+123 RFGAWAA
-130 LWFDVTTTDPARSGV
+130 LWFDVTTTDPARAGV
-145 HDLTIVMLSPDGS
+145 HELTIVLTSSDGR
-158 ELHRVP
+158 ELHRAP

-170 GIELP
+170 GIEVP

-190 ADHYGVEVFSE
+190 ADHYGLEVFSE
-201 EHWAIVERFMASAA
+201 EHWNVVERFMASAA
-215 GMGAT
+215 EMGAT

-234 VGTYRRVVQL
+234 VGSYRTVVQL
-244 LEITATDEGYRFGFD
+244 VDITESGDGYEFGFD

-285 GAEATP
+285 GARATP
-291 GIVVGGERA
+291 GIIVNQKRV

-309 PRYRRLVEA
+309 ASYRKLMEA

-342 EPSGEKGLASY
+342 EPSGEEGLATY

-360 ADLLE
+360 ADLLK

-383 VPLPVV
+383 VAVPVV
-389 ATNHVEPFLAERP
+389 ATDHVEPFLAERP

-426 ARNRAIGHQLFAAG
+426 ARNRALGHQLFAAG

-448 FNFWYTQ
+448 FNFWYTWH
-455 YSVRRVDPFA
+455 SIRRVNPFE

-475 GDPFAVYPGPDGTP
+475 GDAFAVYPGRDGTP

-494 YRVFAQA
+494 HRVFAQA
-501 MWDHRALQAVR
+501 MWDHRALQAIR
-512 TAYGEMAALD
+512 AAHGGTAALD
-522 IIDPARTLRFD
+522 VIDADRTLRFD
-533 RPVLDPEHYYRSRQR
+533 RPVLDPEHYYESRRR
-548 MAKALSRQSGGSTG
+548 MTAALTNAVG

>member
-1 MRKEWSDVTAKWE
+1 MAGTWE
-14 FVLCDALA
+14 FVVCDALA

-29 PRPVPAE
+29 PRPASAE

-52 YRPPLD
+52 YRPPLE
-58 PAFRDASPLQV
+58 PTFRDPSPLQV
-69 RVEGTTADLVTV
+69 RVEGTAADLV
-81 SSVDLVPCT
+81 SASCVDLVPCS

-97 DDGYEWDEPGLYPD
+97 DEGYEFDEPGLYPD
-111 VLRPVPNGEAPV
+111 LLRPVSNGEVPV
-123 RFGSWGA
+123 RFGAWSA
-130 LWFDVTTTDPARSGV
+130 LWFDVTTTDPARAGV
-145 HDLTIVMLSPDGS
+145 HELTIVMTASDGR
-158 ELHRVP
+158 ELHRASVS
-164 VTVELT
+164 VE
-170 GIELP
+170 IAAMELP

-190 ADHYGVEVFSE
+190 ADHYGLEVFSE
-201 EHWAIVERFMASAA
+201 EHWNVVERFMASAA
-215 GMGAT
+215 EMGAT

-234 VGTYRRVVQL
+234 VGSYRTVVQL
-244 LEITATDEGYRFGFD
+244 IDITETGDGYEFGFD

-285 GAEATP
+285 GARATP
-291 GIVVGGERA
+291 GIIVNQERV

-309 PRYRRLVEA
+309 ARYRKLMEA

-325 VLDEEWDRDH
+325 VLDEEWDRDQ
-335 VVFHISD
+335 VVFHVSD
-342 EPSGEKGLASY
+342 EPSGEDGLATY

-360 ADLLE
+360 ADLLK

-383 VPLPVV
+383 VALPVV
-389 ATNHVEPFLAERP
+389 ATDHVEPFLAERP

-426 ARNRAIGHQLFAAG
+426 ARNRALGHQLFASG

-448 FNFWYTQ
+448 FNFWYTWHSIRQ
-455 YSVRRVDPFA
+455 VDPFA

-475 GDPFAVYPGPDGTP
+475 GDAFAVYPGPDGTP

-494 YRVFAQA
+494 HRVFAQA
-501 MWDHRALQAVR
+501 MWDHRALQAIR
-512 TAYGEMAALD
+512 AAHGGTAALD
-522 IIDPARTLRFD
+522 VIDPDRTLRFD
-533 RPVLDPEHYYRSRQR
+533 RPVLDPQHYYESRRR
-548 MAKALSRQSGGSTG
+548 MTAALITTAG

>member
-1 MRKEWSDVTAKWE
+1 MTAKWD

-29 PRPVPAE
+29 PRPVSAE

-52 YRPPLD
+52 YRPPLE
-58 PAFRDASPLQV
+58 PKFRDPRPLQA
-69 RVEGTTADLVTV
+69 RVEGTASDLVAM

-97 DDGYEWDEPGLYPD
+97 DDGYEFDEPGLYPD
-111 VLRPVPNGEAPV
+111 LLRPVPNGEAPV
-123 RFGSWGA
+123 RFGSWSA
-130 LWFDVTTTDPARSGV
+130 LWFDVTTTDPARAGV
-145 HDLTIVMLSPDGS
+145 HELTIVLSAPDGS
-158 ELHRVP
+158 ELHRTP
-164 VTVELT
+164 VSVELT

-175 PLDIVSSHWMHLDAL
+175 PLDIVSGHWMHLDSL

-215 GMGAT
+215 EMGAT

-234 VGTYRRVVQL
+234 VDTYRTVVQL
-244 LEITATDEGYRFGFD
+244 IDITATDDGYVFGFD
-259 RLRRWLELCRRT
+259 RLRRWLDLCRRT

-285 GAEATP
+285 GAKATP
-291 GIVVGGERA
+291 GIVVGEERV

-309 PRYRRLVEA
+309 VRYRELMEA
-318 LLPALQA
+318 LLPSLQA

-342 EPSGEKGLASY
+342 EPSGEDGLASY

-360 ADLLE
+360 ADLLK

-383 VPLPVV
+383 VEVPVV
-389 ATNHVEPFLAERP
+389 ATDHVEPFLAERP
-402 ERLWVYYCVSQDRDV
+402 ERMWVYYCVSQDRDV

-426 ARNRAIGHQLFAAG
+426 ARNRAIGHQLFASG

-448 FNFWYTQ
+448 FNFWYTWHAT
-455 YSVRRVDPFA
+455 RRVDPFA

-489 WPSIR
+489 WPSLR
-494 YRVFAQA
+494 HRVFAQA

-512 TAYGEMAALD
+512 ATHGNAAALD
-522 IIDPARTLRFD
+522 LIDPDRTLRFN
-533 RPVLDPEHYYRSRQR
+533 RPVLDPNHYYNSRQR
-548 MAKALSRQSGGSTG
+548 ITEALTTPAG

>member
-1 MRKEWSDVTAKWE
+1 MTATWE
-14 FVLCDALA
+14 FVVCDALA

-29 PRPVPAE
+29 PRPVTAG

-58 PAFRDASPLQV
+58 PTFRNPSPLQV
-69 RVEGTTADLVTV
+69 RVEGAAADLVTV
-81 SSVDLVPCT
+81 SYVDLVPCS

-97 DDGYEWDEPGLYPD
+97 DDGYEYDEPGLYPD
-111 VLRPVPNGEAPV
+111 VLRPVQNGEAPV
-123 RFGSWGA
+123 RFGGWGA
-130 LWFDVTTTDPARSGV
+130 LWFDVTTTDPERTGV
-145 HDLTIVMLSPDGS
+145 HELTIVMTSPDGS
-158 ELHRVP
+158 ELHREQVA
-164 VTVELT
+164 VELAD
-170 GIELP
+170 IALP

-201 EHWAIVERFMASAA
+201 EHWAMVERFMASAA
-215 GMGAT
+215 EMGAT

-234 VGTYRRVVQL
+234 IGSYRTVVQL
-244 LEITATDEGYRFGFD
+244 IDITATGEGYRFGFD
-259 RLRRWLELCRRT
+259 RLRRWLDLCRRT

-285 GAEATP
+285 GAKATP
-291 GIVVGGERA
+291 GIVVSQDGAEPRRA
-300 FGWDVPATD
+300 FGWDVAATD
-309 PRYRRLVEA
+309 VRYRELMEA

-325 VLDEEWDRDH
+325 VLDEEWDREH

-342 EPSGEKGLASY
+342 EPSGEEGLASY
-353 LAAKAVV
+353 LAAKEVV
-360 ADLLE
+360 ADLLK

-383 VPLPVV
+383 VALPVV
-389 ATNHVEPFLAERP
+389 ATDHVEPFLAERP

-426 ARNRAIGHQLFAAG
+426 ARNRAIGHQLFASG

-448 FNFWYTQ
+448 FNFWYTWHAI
-455 YSVRRVDPFA
+455 RRIDPFA

-489 WPSIR
+489 WPSLR
-494 YRVFAQA
+494 HRVFAQA

-512 TAYGEMAALD
+512 AAHGNAAALD
-522 IIDPARTLRFD
+522 IIDPDRTLRFN
-533 RPVLDPEHYYRSRQR
+533 RPVLDPDHYYRSRQR
-548 MAKALSRQSGGSTG
+548 MISALTAP

>member
-1 MRKEWSDVTAKWE
+1 MTAQWT

-22 KVHPVRD
+22 KVHPTRD
-29 PRPVPAE
+29 PRPAA
-36 TRFQAFLGEPA
+36 THFQAFLGEPA

-58 PAFRDASPLQV
+58 SGFRDASPLRV
-69 RVEGTTADLVTV
+69 HVEGAPAHLVAM
-81 SSVDLVPCT
+81 SAVDLVPCT
-90 FVALPGH
+90 LLAFPGH
-97 DDGYEWDEPGLYPD
+97 DDGYEFDEPGLYPD
-111 VLRPVPNGEAPV
+111 VLRPIPNGEAPV
-123 RFGSWGA
+123 RFGSWA
-130 LWFDVTTTDPARSGV
+130 AVWFDVTTSDPAQAGV
-145 HDLTIVMLSPDGS
+145 HELTVVLSNADGT
-158 ELHRVP
+158 ELHREQ

-175 PLDIVSSHWMHLDAL
+175 PLDIVSSHWMHVDAL

-201 EHWAIVERFMASAA
+201 EHWGLIERFMASAA
-215 GMGAT
+215 EMGAT

-234 VGTYRRVVQL
+234 VGSYRTVVQL
-244 LEITATDEGYRFGFD
+244 IEITAADGGYQFGFD

-271 GITGVEVAH
+271 GITGVEIAH

-285 GAEATP
+285 GAKATP
-291 GIVVGGERA
+291 GIVVGQERA
-300 FGWDVPATD
+300 FGWDVTATD
-309 PRYRRLVEA
+309 PSYRSLMEA
-318 LLPALQA
+318 LLPALQT
-325 VLDEEWDRDH
+325 VLDEEWDREH

-342 EPSGEKGLASY
+342 EPSGEDGLASY

-360 ADLLE
+360 ADLLKD
-365 GWTVVD
+365 WTVVD

-378 YTSGA
+378 WTSGA
-383 VPLPVV
+383 VEVPVV
-389 ATNHVEPFLAERP
+389 ATDHVEPFLKERP
-402 ERLWVYYCVSQDRDV
+402 ERLWVYYCVSQGHEV

-455 YSVRRVDPFA
+455 YAVQRVDPFA
-465 DTSAGGAFPS
+465 ETAAGGAFPS
-475 GDPFAVYPGPDGTP
+475 GDPFIVYPGPDGTP
-489 WPSIR
+489 WPSLR
-494 YRVFAQA
+494 HRVFAQA

-512 TAYGEMAALD
+512 TAHGNDAALD
-522 IIDPARTLRFD
+522 LIDPDRTLRFN
-533 RPVLDPEHYYRSRQR
+533 RPVLDPNHYYQARQR
-548 MAKALSRQSGGSTG
+548 LVAALT

>member
-1 MRKEWSDVTAKWE
+1 MTAKWE

-29 PRPVPAE
+29 PRPVSAE
-36 TRFQAFLGEPA
+36 TTFQAFLGEPA

-52 YRPPLD
+52 YRPPLE
-58 PAFRDASPLQV
+58 PKFRDPRPLQV
-69 RVEGTTADLVTV
+69 RVEGPAADLVAM
-81 SSVDLVPCT
+81 SSVDLVPCS
-90 FVALPGH
+90 FVAPPGH
-97 DDGYEWDEPGLYPD
+97 DDGYEFDEPGLYPD

-123 RFGSWGA
+123 RFGSWSA
-130 LWFDVTTTDPARSGV
+130 LWCDVTTTDPARAGV
-145 HDLTIVMLSPDGS
+145 HELTVVVSAPDGS
-158 ELHRVP
+158 ELHRAAVA
-164 VTVELT
+164 VEIT

-175 PLDIVSSHWMHLDAL
+175 PLDIVSGHWMHLDSL

-201 EHWAIVERFMASAA
+201 EHWTIVERFMASAVE
-215 GMGAT
+215 MGAT

-234 VGTYRRVVQL
+234 VGTYRTVVQL
-244 LEITATDEGYRFGFD
+244 IDITANEEGYAFGFD
-259 RLRRWLELCRRT
+259 RLRRWLDVCRRT

-285 GAEATP
+285 GAKATP
-291 GIVVGGERA
+291 GIVVGEERV
-300 FGWDVPATD
+300 FGWNVAATD
-309 PRYRRLVEA
+309 VRYRELMEA
-318 LLPALQA
+318 LLPSLQA

-342 EPSGEKGLASY
+342 EPSGEDGLASY
-353 LAAKAVV
+353 LAAKSVV
-360 ADLLE
+360 ADLLK

-383 VPLPVV
+383 VEVPVV
-389 ATNHVEPFLAERP
+389 ATDHVEPFLAERP

-426 ARNRAIGHQLFAAG
+426 ARNRAIGHQLFASG

-448 FNFWYTQ
+448 FNFWYTWH
-455 YSVRRVDPFA
+455 SIRRVDPFA

-489 WPSIR
+489 WPSLR
-494 YRVFAQA
+494 HRVFAQA

-512 TAYGEMAALD
+512 AAHGNAAALD
-522 IIDPARTLRFD
+522 LIDPDRTLRFN
-533 RPVLDPEHYYRSRQR
+533 RPVLDPNHYYKARQR
-548 MAKALSRQSGGSTG
+548 ITEALTVPAV

>member
-1 MRKEWSDVTAKWE
+1 MTAQWE

-29 PRPVPAE
+29 PRPVSAE
-36 TRFQAFLGEPA
+36 TRFQAFLGERA

-52 YRPPLD
+52 YRPPLE
-58 PAFRDASPLQV
+58 PTFRDPRPLQV
-69 RVEGTTADLVTV
+69 RVEGTAADLVAM
-81 SSVDLVPCT
+81 SSVDLVPCA

-97 DDGYEWDEPGLYPD
+97 DDGYEFDEPGLYPD

-123 RFGSWGA
+123 RFGSWSA
-130 LWFDVTTTDPARSGV
+130 VWFDVVTTDPARAGV
-145 HDLTIVMLSPDGS
+145 HQLTVVVSAPDGS
-158 ELHRVP
+158 ELHRAP
-164 VTVELT
+164 VAVEIT

-175 PLDIVSSHWMHLDAL
+175 PLDIVSGHWMHLDSL

-201 EHWAIVERFMASAA
+201 EHWAIVERFMASAVE
-215 GMGAT
+215 MGAT

-234 VGTYRRVVQL
+234 VGTYRTVVQL
-244 LEITATDEGYRFGFD
+244 IDITATSDGYEFGFD
-259 RLRRWLELCRRT
+259 RLRRWLDVCRRT

-285 GAEATP
+285 GAKTTP
-291 GIVVGGERA
+291 GIVVGEERV

-309 PRYRRLVEA
+309 VRYRELMEA

-325 VLDEEWDRDH
+325 VLDDEWDREY

-342 EPSGEKGLASY
+342 EPSGEDGLASY

-360 ADLLE
+360 ADLLK

-383 VPLPVV
+383 VEVPVV
-389 ATNHVEPFLAERP
+389 ATDHVEPFLAERP
-402 ERLWVYYCVSQDRDV
+402 ERMWVYYCVSQDRDV

-426 ARNRAIGHQLFAAG
+426 ARNRAIGHQLFASG

-448 FNFWYTQ
+448 FNFWYTWH
-455 YSVRRVDPFA
+455 SIRRVDPFA

-489 WPSIR
+489 WPSLR
-494 YRVFAQA
+494 HRVFAQA

-512 TAYGEMAALD
+512 AAHGNAAALD
-522 IIDPARTLRFD
+522 LIDPDRTLRFD
-533 RPVLDPEHYYRSRQR
+533 RPVLDPDHYYAARRRITDALTTGSRV
-548 MAKALSRQSGGSTG
+548 

>member
-1 MRKEWSDVTAKWE
+1 VTAQWE

-29 PRPVPAE
+29 PRPVSAE
-36 TRFQAFLGEPA
+36 TRFQAFLGERA

-52 YRPPLD
+52 YRPPLE
-58 PAFRDASPLQV
+58 PTFRDPRPLQV
-69 RVEGTTADLVTV
+69 RVEGTAADLVAM

-97 DDGYEWDEPGLYPD
+97 DDGYEFDEPGLYPD

-123 RFGSWGA
+123 RFGSWSA
-130 LWFDVTTTDPARSGV
+130 LWFDVMTTDPARAGV
-145 HDLTIVMLSPDGS
+145 HELTVVVSAPDGS
-158 ELHRVP
+158 ELHRAP
-164 VTVELT
+164 VAVEIT

-175 PLDIVSSHWMHLDAL
+175 PLDIVSGHWMHLDSL

-201 EHWAIVERFMASAA
+201 EHWAIVERFMASAVE
-215 GMGAT
+215 MGAT

-234 VGTYRRVVQL
+234 VGTYRTVVQL
-244 LEITATDEGYRFGFD
+244 IDITATNDGYAFGFD
-259 RLRRWLELCRRT
+259 RLRRWLDVCRRT

-285 GAEATP
+285 GAKATP
-291 GIVVGGERA
+291 GIVVGEERV

-309 PRYRRLVEA
+309 VRYRELMEA

-325 VLDEEWDRDH
+325 VLDEEWDREY

-342 EPSGEKGLASY
+342 EPSGEDGLAGY

-360 ADLLE
+360 ADLLK

-383 VPLPVV
+383 VEVPVV
-389 ATNHVEPFLAERP
+389 ATDHVEPFLAERP
-402 ERLWVYYCVSQDRDV
+402 ERMWVYYCVSQDRDV

-426 ARNRAIGHQLFAAG
+426 ARNRAIGHQLFASG

-448 FNFWYTQ
+448 FNFWYTWH
-455 YSVRRVDPFA
+455 SIRRVDPFA

-489 WPSIR
+489 WPSLR
-494 YRVFAQA
+494 HRVFAQA

-512 TAYGEMAALD
+512 AAHGNAAALD
-522 IIDPARTLRFD
+522 LIDPDRTLRFD
-533 RPVLDPEHYYRSRQR
+533 RPVLDPNHYYEARRRITNALTIGSRV
-548 MAKALSRQSGGSTG
+548 

>member
-1 MRKEWSDVTAKWE
+1 MTAQWE

-29 PRPVPAE
+29 PRPVSAE
-36 TRFQAFLGEPA
+36 TRFQAFLGERA

-52 YRPPLD
+52 YRPPLE
-58 PAFRDASPLQV
+58 PTFRDPRPLQV
-69 RVEGTTADLVTV
+69 RVDGTAADLVAM

-97 DDGYEWDEPGLYPD
+97 DDGYEFDEPGLYPD

-123 RFGSWGA
+123 RFGSWSA
-130 LWFDVTTTDPARSGV
+130 LWFDVMTTDPARAGV
-145 HDLTIVMLSPDGS
+145 HELTVVVSAPDGS
-158 ELHRVP
+158 ELHRAP
-164 VTVELT
+164 VAVEIT

-175 PLDIVSSHWMHLDAL
+175 PLDIVSGHWMHLDSL

-201 EHWAIVERFMASAA
+201 EHWAIVERFMASAVE
-215 GMGAT
+215 MGAT

-234 VGTYRRVVQL
+234 VGTYRTVVQL
-244 LEITATDEGYRFGFD
+244 IDITATNDGYEFGFD
-259 RLRRWLELCRRT
+259 RLRRWLDVCRRT

-285 GAEATP
+285 GAKATP
-291 GIVVGGERA
+291 GIVVGEERV

-309 PRYRRLVEA
+309 VRYRELMEA

-325 VLDEEWDRDH
+325 VLDEEWDREY

-342 EPSGEKGLASY
+342 EPSGEDGLASY

-360 ADLLE
+360 ADLLK

-383 VPLPVV
+383 VEVPVV
-389 ATNHVEPFLAERP
+389 ATDHVEPFLAERP
-402 ERLWVYYCVSQDRDV
+402 ERMWVYYCVSQDRDV

-426 ARNRAIGHQLFAAG
+426 ARNRAIGHQLFASG

-448 FNFWYTQ
+448 FNFWYTWH
-455 YSVRRVDPFA
+455 SIRRVDPFA

-489 WPSIR
+489 WPSLR
-494 YRVFAQA
+494 HRVFAQA

-512 TAYGEMAALD
+512 AAHGNAAALD
-522 IIDPARTLRFD
+522 LIDPDRTLRFD
-533 RPVLDPEHYYRSRQR
+533 RPVLDPNHYYEARRRITNALTTGSRV
-548 MAKALSRQSGGSTG
+548 

>member
-1 MRKEWSDVTAKWE
+1 MLDMTTQWE
-14 FVLCDALA
+14 FVLCDALV
-22 KVHPVRD
+22 KVHPTRE
-29 PRPVPAE
+29 PRPVAAA

-58 PAFRDASPLQV
+58 SRFRDPSPLRV
-69 RVEGTTADLVTV
+69 RVEGAAADLVAV
-81 SSVDLVPCT
+81 SAVELVPCSLLA
-90 FVALPGH
+90 FPGH
-97 DDGYEWDEPGLYPD
+97 DDGYEFDEPGLYPD
-111 VLRPVPNGEAPV
+111 LLRPVPKGEVPV
-123 RFGSWGA
+123 RFGSWA
-130 LWFDVTTTDPARSGV
+130 AVWFDVTTTDPERAGV
-145 HDLTIVMLSPDGS
+145 HELTVVLSKADGT
-158 ELHRVP
+158 ELHRAQ

-175 PLDIVSSHWMHLDAL
+175 PLDIVSSHWMHADAL

-201 EHWAIVERFMASAA
+201 EHWSLIERFMASAA
-215 GMGAT
+215 EMGAT
-220 SLLAP
+220 SLLTP

-234 VGTYRRVVQL
+234 VGSYRTVVQL
-244 LEITATDEGYRFGFD
+244 IDITATGDGYEFGFD

-285 GAEATP
+285 GAKATP
-291 GIVVGGERA
+291 GIVVNEERA
-300 FGWDVPATD
+300 FGWDVAATD
-309 PRYRRLVEA
+309 PRYRSLMEA

-325 VLDEEWDRDH
+325 VLDEEWDREH

-342 EPSGEKGLASY
+342 EPSGADGLASY
-353 LAAKAVV
+353 LAAKAAV
-360 ADLLE
+360 ADLLK

-378 YTSGA
+378 WTSGA
-383 VPLPVV
+383 VEVPVV
-389 ATNHVEPFLAERP
+389 ATDHVEPFLAERP
-402 ERLWVYYCVSQDRDV
+402 ERLWVYYCVSQGHEV
-417 ANRFIGMPS
+417 SNRFVGMPS

-448 FNFWYTQ
+448 FNFWYTWH
-455 YSVRRVDPFA
+455 SIRRVDPFA

-494 YRVFAQA
+494 HRVFAQA

-512 TAYGEMAALD
+512 AAHGNAAALD
-522 IIDPARTLRFD
+522 LIDPDRTLRFN
-533 RPVLDPEHYYRSRQR
+533 RPVLDPDHYYQARRRLVAQLTVKS
-548 MAKALSRQSGGSTG
+548 ST

>member
-1 MRKEWSDVTAKWE
+1 MTAQWE

-29 PRPVPAE
+29 PRPVSAE
-36 TRFQAFLGEPA
+36 TRFQAFLGERA

-52 YRPPLD
+52 YRPPLE
-58 PAFRDASPLQV
+58 PTFRDPRPLQV
-69 RVEGTTADLVTV
+69 RVEGTAADLVAM

-97 DDGYEWDEPGLYPD
+97 DDGYEFDEPGLYPD

-123 RFGSWGA
+123 RFGSWSA
-130 LWFDVTTTDPARSGV
+130 LWFDVMTTDPARAGV
-145 HDLTIVMLSPDGS
+145 HELTVVVSAPDGS
-158 ELHRVP
+158 ELHRAP
-164 VTVELT
+164 VAVEIT
-170 GIELP
+170 GIELE
-175 PLDIVSSHWMHLDAL
+175 PLDIVSGHWMHLDSL

-201 EHWAIVERFMASAA
+201 EHWAIVERFMASAVE
-215 GMGAT
+215 MGAT

-234 VGTYRRVVQL
+234 VGTYRTVVQL
-244 LEITATDEGYRFGFD
+244 IDITATNDGYAFGFD
-259 RLRRWLELCRRT
+259 RLRRWLDVCRRT

-285 GAEATP
+285 GAKATP
-291 GIVVGGERA
+291 GIVVGEERV

-309 PRYRRLVEA
+309 VRYRELMEA

-325 VLDEEWDRDH
+325 VLDEEWDREY

-342 EPSGEKGLASY
+342 EPSGQDGLAGY

-360 ADLLE
+360 ADLLK

-383 VPLPVV
+383 VEVPVV
-389 ATNHVEPFLAERP
+389 ATDHVEPFLAERP
-402 ERLWVYYCVSQDRDV
+402 ERMWVYYCVSQDRDV

-426 ARNRAIGHQLFAAG
+426 ARNRAIGHQLFASG

-448 FNFWYTQ
+448 FNFWYTWH
-455 YSVRRVDPFA
+455 SIRRVDPFA

-489 WPSIR
+489 WPSLR
-494 YRVFAQA
+494 HRVFAQA

-512 TAYGEMAALD
+512 AAHGNAAALD
-522 IIDPARTLRFD
+522 LIDPDRTLRFD
-533 RPVLDPEHYYRSRQR
+533 RPVLDPNHYYEARRRITNALTTGSRV
-548 MAKALSRQSGGSTG
+548 